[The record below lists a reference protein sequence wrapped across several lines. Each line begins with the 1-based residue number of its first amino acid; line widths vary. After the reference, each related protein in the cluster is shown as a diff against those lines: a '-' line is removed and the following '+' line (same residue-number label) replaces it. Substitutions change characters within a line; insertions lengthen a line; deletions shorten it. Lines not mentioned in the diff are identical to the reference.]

1 MKRLYII
8 VLCLLILIILPVIL
22 WHLEPD
28 KECSMA
34 IIDKVVPDETY
45 REHNGIVFL
54 LNHLKYK
61 NSSGAAFD
69 LSKDYFGFSPNE
81 KIKAMS

>member
-45 REHNGIVFL
+45 REHNGIVFC
-54 LNHLKYK
+54 
-61 NSSGAAFD
+61 
-69 LSKDYFGFSPNE
+69 
-81 KIKAMS
+81 